1 MGWEDRDYY
10 RGRPSGSRFTGG
22 LMWLLTGS
30 VPLGTWFGIRVRMHS
45 SLVIFMAIT
54 LLFAE
59 TRGGMGAKNA
69 LTSMIILFFSVLL
82 HEFGHCFGA
91 RWVGGSA
98 RDILMW
104 PLGGLAF
111 VEPPRRPWPSFLT
124 TAAGPAVN
132 VLLCLVTGLGIF
144 AIYAASDRSAPLPWF
159 PFRDG
164 LASYVPYD
172 STLAYYLFWIFTV
185 NYGLLMFNLLLVFY
199 PFDGGRMVQ
208 ELLWVKVGYYKSMM
222 FATRI
227 GMIGAVIAAM
237 VGLVTS
243 FMLVVIAIFG
253 FITCYRQYQ
262 QLREMGPGEWADS
275 TDYSAAYIQPDR
287 KPPKGPGYFAR
298 RKAQRDAESE
308 VDEQKRVDEILAKVS
323 ASGMSSLTRSERNYL
338 KKATENQRKRDE
350 AKRTTRKRAL
360 EL

>member
-1 MGWEDRDYY
+1 
-10 RGRPSGSRFTGG
+10 
-22 LMWLLTGS
+22 MWLLNGS
-30 VPLGTWFGIRVRMHS
+30 LPLGTWFGIRVRMHS
-45 SLVIFMAIT
+45 SLIIFMALT

-59 TRGGMGAKNA
+59 TKGGLGAQNA

-91 RWVGGSA
+91 RWVGGEA

-111 VEPPRRPWPSFLT
+111 VEPPRRPWPSFIT

-132 VLLCLVTGLGIF
+132 VLICVLAAAGIL
-144 AIYAASDRSAPLPWF
+144 AISAASGAYTRLPWL
-159 PFRDG
+159 PLGEAELLRH
-164 LASYVPYD
+164 VPNN
-172 STLAYYLFWIFTV
+172 TGVAYYLFWIFTV
-185 NYGLLMFNLLLVFY
+185 NYGLLLFNLLLLFY

-222 FATRI
+222 FATRV
-227 GMIGAVIAAM
+227 GMVGAVIAAM

-243 FMLVVIAIFG
+243 FMLVVIAVFG

-262 QLREMGPGEWADS
+262 QLREMGPYEFQDA

-287 KPPKGPGYFAR
+287 PKRSSGPGWLAR
-298 RKAQRDAESE
+298 RRAEKLATDE
-308 VDEQKRVDEILAKVS
+308 RDEQQTIDTILAKVS
-323 ASGMSSLTRSERNYL
+323 AQGMHSLTRSE
-338 KKATENQRKRDE
+338 KKALQRATENQRKRDQQ
-350 AKRTTRKRAL
+350 RTALRKRSL
-360 EL
+360 GG